1 MNDIT
6 EQPRRGPGRPPKYH
20 EIAAPIPAE
29 VTGQGLANTAQAV
42 VDNAALAR
50 SIRKPFGGL
59 EQKMNYPDR
68 PGFHRH
74 RFNDNPGRIERAL
87 EAGYTHVK
95 DKEGNNVKWIVGTAP
110 GGGPQTAYLM
120 EIPEEFFQQDMAAQ
134 QQIVNEREN
143 AMRRG
148 ELEQRE
154 GGYVPKQ
161 GISIKHGAA

>member
-20 EIAAPIPAE
+20 EVAAPLAEPVPPDANHE
-29 VTGQGLANTAQAV
+29 VTAQPV
-42 VDNAALAR
+42 R
-50 SIRKPFGGL
+50 STRKPFGGL

-74 RFNDNPGRIERAL
+74 RFNDVPGRIERAL
-87 EAGYTHVK
+87 EAGYAHVQ
-95 DKEGNNVKWIVGTAP
+95 DKEGKNVKWIVGTAP
-110 GGGPQTAYLM
+110 GGGPMEAFLM
-120 EIPEEFFQQDMAAQ
+120 EIPQEFFEQDMAAQ
-134 QQIVNEREN
+134 QQIVNDREN

-148 ELEQRE
+148 ELETRE

-161 GISIKHGAA
+161 GIKISHGV